1 MPIKTYREAVKE
13 ALAQEMEHDERVV
26 LIGEDLR
33 RSRRKCARR
42 SKDRGFWRCARSH

>member
-26 LIGEDLR
+26 LIGEDCVAVTAEMR
-33 RSRRKCARR
+33 PK
-42 SKDRGFWRCARSH
+42 KQG